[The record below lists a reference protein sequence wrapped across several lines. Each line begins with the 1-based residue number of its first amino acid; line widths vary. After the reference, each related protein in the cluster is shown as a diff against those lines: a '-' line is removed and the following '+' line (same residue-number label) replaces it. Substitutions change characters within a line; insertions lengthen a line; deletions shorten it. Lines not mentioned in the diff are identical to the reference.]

1 MAKTYKLTSNAYEGR
16 TLTLTCTQTPNI
28 AGNYSTINWTLT
40 SAGGSSLY
48 YSVGPTTVTINGKKV
63 YTKSREEYAYYNSN
77 GQLIRYGKFPA
88 AKGSV
93 SGSLKVYHNDNGS
106 KSITVSLT
114 TAIYTATTSTK
125 SGTWALDKIDRYASI
140 TSAPDFNNTNNPKI
154 TYNNILGNGVS
165 SLKACIANTNAVA
178 IADYRD
184 IPKTASEY
192 TFNLTEAE
200 RSALIQA
207 VPNNQKYVKVR
218 FYIKTTINNVE
229 YRNYV
234 EKTFTLING
243 EPTFSNIS
251 ITDNNSAATELT
263 GDANKLI
270 KYFSNAR
277 ISFTASPKYG
287 ASIKSYKV
295 VCGDKSITSNSGT
308 INAIESGKFII
319 TATDSRGFTTTQ
331 TVSKTIVEYVKLT
344 NALDVEITNPAQG
357 TINYTISGDQFNGS
371 FGAVNNQIIRKIKYR
386 EVGTANW
393 TETSAL
399 TSNTG
404 SLTLDY
410 TKSWEIKS
418 IVSDKIYT
426 TPIESKVYQIV
437 FEPSFYW
444 DKDNFY
450 FNQDIHIKGF
460 NLIDALFYKD
470 NEEVTINWRGA
481 SFVTSSGTELFFTV
495 PLGKSMGIV
504 NKVEINSISLCG
516 RGTLKGTGTYIIGSG
531 NSHQDCKATG
541 YTTTCS
547 VNDNKVNINISKKGA
562 FKTVDGV
569 TFNNQPLGIQAII
582 TLKFSYDSSIT
593 TNGTETDIIDSEI
606 IVEGE

>member
-48 YSVGPTTVTINGKKV
+48 YSVGPTTVTINGTVVKKISRTE
-63 YTKSREEYAYYNSN
+63 YTS
-77 GQLIRYGKFPA
+77 QKFPA

-93 SGSLKVYHNDNGS
+93 SGSLKVYHSDNGS

-114 TAIYTATTSTK
+114 TAIYTPTTSTK

-154 TYNNILGNGVS
+154 TYKNILGNGVA
-165 SLKACIANTNAVA
+165 SLQACIADSNAKNIVN
-178 IADYRD
+178 YRD

-200 RSALIQA
+200 RNALIKA

-218 FYIKTTINNVE
+218 FYIKTTINSVE

-270 KYFSNAR
+270 KYFSNAK

-308 INAIESGKFII
+308 INAIESGKFTI

-386 EVGTANW
+386 EVGTTNW

-404 SLTLDY
+404 SLTLNY

-481 SFVTSSGTELFFTV
+481 SFVTSSGTQLFFTV

-504 NKVEINSISLCG
+504 NKVEINSISLSG
-516 RGTLKGTGTYIIGSG
+516 RGTLKGIGTYIIGSG
-531 NSHQDCKATG
+531 NSYQDCKATG

-547 VNDNKVNINISKKGA
+547 VNDNKVNINIAKTSA

-569 TFNNQPLGIQAII
+569 TFNNQPLGISAII
-582 TLKFSYDSSIT
+582 TFKFSYDSSIT

>member
-48 YSVGPTTVTINGKKV
+48 YSVGPTTVTINGTVVKNISRTE
-63 YTKSREEYAYYNSN
+63 YTS
-77 GQLIRYGKFPA
+77 QKFPA

-93 SGSLKVYHNDNGS
+93 SGSLKVYHTDNGS
-106 KSITVSLT
+106 KSIAVSLV

-154 TYNNILGNGVS
+154 TYNNTLGNGVS
-165 SLKACIANTNAVA
+165 SLKAGIANTSAV
-178 IADYRD
+178 IIVGYRD
-184 IPKTASEY
+184 ISKTSKEY
-192 TFNLTEAE
+192 TFSLTDAE
-200 RSALIQA
+200 RKALINA
-207 VPNNQKYVKVR
+207 VPKNKKSAKVR
-218 FYIKTTINNVE
+218 FYIKTTINSVE
-229 YRNYV
+229 YKDYV

-251 ITDNNSAATELT
+251 ITDSNSATTKLT

-270 KYFSNAR
+270 KYFSNAK
-277 ISFTASPKYG
+277 IGFTASPKYG
-287 ASIKSYKV
+287 ASISSYKV

-308 INAIESGKFII
+308 INAIESGKFTI

-357 TINYTISGDQFNGS
+357 IINYTISGSQFNGS

-426 TPIESKVYQIV
+426 TPIESKVHQIV

-470 NEEVTINWRGA
+470 KEEVTINWRGA
-481 SFVTSSGTELFFTV
+481 SFVTSSGTQLFFTV

-531 NSHQDCKATG
+531 NSNQDCKATG

-547 VNDNKVNINISKKGA
+547 VNDNKVNINITKTSA
-562 FKTVDGV
+562 FKIVDGV
-569 TFNNQPLGIQAII
+569 IFNNQPLGISAII
-582 TLKFSYDSSIT
+582 KLKFSYDSSIT

-606 IVEGE
+606 TAEGE

>member
-48 YSVGPTTVTINGKKV
+48 YSVGPTTVTINGTVVKNISRTE
-63 YTKSREEYAYYNSN
+63 YTS
-77 GQLIRYGKFPA
+77 QKFPA

-93 SGSLKVYHNDNGS
+93 SGSLKVYHTDNGS
-106 KSITVSLT
+106 KSIAVSLV

-154 TYNNILGNGVS
+154 TYNNTLGNGVS
-165 SLKACIANTNAVA
+165 SLKAGIANTSAV
-178 IADYRD
+178 IIVGYRD
-184 IPKTASEY
+184 ISKTSKEY
-192 TFNLTEAE
+192 TFSLTDAE
-200 RSALIQA
+200 RNALINA
-207 VPNNQKYVKVR
+207 VPKNKKSAKVR
-218 FYIKTTINNVE
+218 FYIKTTLNGVD
-229 YRNYV
+229 YKDYV
-234 EKTFTLING
+234 EKIFTLING

-251 ITDNNSAATELT
+251 ITDSNSATTKLT

-270 KYFSNAR
+270 KYFSNAK

-287 ASIKSYKV
+287 ASISSYKV

-308 INAIESGKFII
+308 INSIESGKFTI

-357 TINYTISGDQFNGS
+357 IINYTISGSQFNGS
-371 FGAVNNQIIRKIKYR
+371 FGAVNNQIIRKLKYR
-386 EVGTANW
+386 EVGTSNW

-426 TPIESKVYQIV
+426 TPIESKVHQIV

-450 FNQDIHIKGF
+450 FNQDIYIKGF
-460 NLIDALFYKD
+460 NFIDALFYKD
-470 NEEVTINWRGA
+470 KEEVTINWRGA
-481 SFVTSSGTELFFTV
+481 SFVTSSGTQLFFTV

-504 NKVEINSISLCG
+504 NKAEISSISLCG
-516 RGTLKGTGTYIIGSG
+516 RGTLKGTGTYIIGNG
-531 NSHQDCKATG
+531 NSNQDCKATG

-547 VNDNKVNINISKKGA
+547 VSDNKVNINITKTSA

-569 TFNNQPLGIQAII
+569 IFNNQPLGISAII
-582 TLKFSYDSSIT
+582 KLKFSYDSSIT

-606 IVEGE
+606 TAEEE

>member
-1 MAKTYKLTSNAYEGR
+1 MAKTYKLTSNSYEGR

-48 YSVGPTTVTINGKKV
+48 YSVGPTTVTINGTVVKNISRTE
-63 YTKSREEYAYYNSN
+63 YTS
-77 GQLIRYGKFPA
+77 QKFPA

-93 SGSLKVYHNDNGS
+93 SGSLKVYHTDNGS
-106 KSITVSLT
+106 KSIAVSLV

-154 TYNNILGNGVS
+154 TYNNTLGNGVS
-165 SLKACIANTNAVA
+165 SLKAGIANTSAV
-178 IADYRD
+178 IIVGYRD
-184 IPKTASEY
+184 ISKTSKEY
-192 TFNLTEAE
+192 TFSLTDAE
-200 RSALIQA
+200 RNALINA
-207 VPNNQKYVKVR
+207 VPKNKKSAKVR
-218 FYIKTTINNVE
+218 FYIKTTINSVE
-229 YRNYV
+229 YKDYV

-251 ITDNNSAATELT
+251 ITDSNSATTKLT

-270 KYFSNAR
+270 KYFSNAK

-287 ASIKSYKV
+287 ASISSYKV
-295 VCGDKSITSNSGT
+295 ICGDKSITSNSGT
-308 INAIESGKFII
+308 INSIESGKFII

-331 TVSKTIVEYVKLT
+331 TISKAIVEYVKLT

-357 TINYTISGDQFNGS
+357 IINYTISGSQFNGS
-371 FGAVNNQIIRKIKYR
+371 FGAVNNQIVRKLKYR
-386 EVGTANW
+386 EVGTSNW

-399 TSNTG
+399 TSNNG

-426 TPIESKVYQIV
+426 SPIESKVHQIV

-450 FNQDIHIKGF
+450 FNQDIYIKGF
-460 NLIDALFYKD
+460 NPIDALFYKD
-470 NEEVTINWRGA
+470 GEEITINWRGA
-481 SFVTSSGTELFFTV
+481 SFVTSSGTQLFFTI

-504 NKVEINSISLCG
+504 NKVEISSISLCG

-531 NSHQDCKATG
+531 NSNQDCKATG

-547 VNDNKVNINISKKGA
+547 VSDNKVNINITKTSA

-569 TFNNQPLGIQAII
+569 IFNNQPLGISAII
-582 TLKFSYDSSIT
+582 KLKFSYDSSIT

-606 IVEGE
+606 TAEEE

>member
-1 MAKTYKLTSNAYEGR
+1 MAKTYKLTSSAYEGR

-48 YSVGPTTVTINGKKV
+48 YSVGPTTVTINGTVVKKISRAE
-63 YTKSREEYAYYNSN
+63 YTSR
-77 GQLIRYGKFPA
+77 QFPA

-93 SGSLKVYHNDNGS
+93 SGSLKVYHSDNGS
-106 KSITVSLT
+106 KSIAVSLV

-154 TYNNILGNGVS
+154 TYNNTLGNGVS
-165 SLKACIANTNAVA
+165 SLKAGIANTSAV
-178 IADYRD
+178 IIVGYRD
-184 IPKTASEY
+184 ISKTSKEY
-192 TFNLTEAE
+192 TFSLTDAE
-200 RSALIQA
+200 RNALINA
-207 VPNNQKYVKVR
+207 VPKNKKSAKVR
-218 FYIKTTINNVE
+218 FYIKTTLNGVD
-229 YRNYV
+229 YKDYV

-251 ITDNNSAATELT
+251 ITDSNSATTKLT
-263 GDANKLI
+263 GDTNKLI
-270 KYFSNAR
+270 KYFSNAK

-287 ASIKSYKV
+287 ASISSYKV

-308 INAIESGKFII
+308 INSIESGKFTI

-357 TINYTISGDQFNGS
+357 IINYTISGSQFNGS
-371 FGAVNNQIIRKIKYR
+371 FGAVNNQIIRKLKYR
-386 EVGTANW
+386 EVGTSNW
-393 TETSAL
+393 TETNAL

-418 IVSDKIYT
+418 IISDKIYT
-426 TPIESKVYQIV
+426 TPIESKVHQIV

-450 FNQDIHIKGF
+450 FNQNIHIKGF

-470 NEEVTINWRGA
+470 KEEVTINWRGA
-481 SFVTSSGTELFFTV
+481 SFVTSSGTQLFFTV

-504 NKVEINSISLCG
+504 NKAEISSISLCG
-516 RGTLKGTGTYIIGSG
+516 RGTLKGTGTYILGG
-531 NSHQDCKATG
+531 GDWNQNCKATG

-547 VNDNKVNINISKKGA
+547 VSDNKVNINITKTSA

-569 TFNNQPLGIQAII
+569 IFNNQPLGISAII
-582 TLKFSYDSSIT
+582 KLKFSYDSSIT
-593 TNGTETDIIDSEI
+593 TNGTEIDIIDSEI
-606 IVEGE
+606 TAEGE

>member
-1 MAKTYKLTSNAYEGR
+1 MAKTYKLTSNSYEGR

-48 YSVGPTTVTINGKKV
+48 YSVGPTTVTINGTVVKNISRTE
-63 YTKSREEYAYYNSN
+63 YTS
-77 GQLIRYGKFPA
+77 QKFPA

-93 SGSLKVYHNDNGS
+93 SGSLKVYHTDNGS
-106 KSITVSLT
+106 KSIAVSLV

-154 TYNNILGNGVS
+154 TYNNTLGNGVS
-165 SLKACIANTNAVA
+165 SLKAGIANTSAV
-178 IADYRD
+178 IIVGYRD
-184 IPKTASEY
+184 ISKTSKEY
-192 TFNLTEAE
+192 TFSLTDAE
-200 RSALIQA
+200 RNALINA
-207 VPNNQKYVKVR
+207 VPKNKKSAKVR
-218 FYIKTTINNVE
+218 FYIKTTINSVE
-229 YRNYV
+229 YKDYV

-251 ITDNNSAATELT
+251 ITDSNSATTKLT

-270 KYFSNAR
+270 KYFSNAK

-287 ASIKSYKV
+287 ASISSYKV
-295 VCGDKSITSNSGT
+295 ICGDKSITSNSGT
-308 INAIESGKFII
+308 INSIESGKFII

-331 TVSKTIVEYVKLT
+331 TISKAIVEYVKLT

-357 TINYTISGDQFNGS
+357 IINYTISGSQFNGS
-371 FGAVNNQIIRKIKYR
+371 FGAVNNQIIRKLKYR
-386 EVGTANW
+386 EVGTSNW

-404 SLTLDY
+404 FLTLDY

-426 TPIESKVYQIV
+426 TPIESKVHQIV

-450 FNQDIHIKGF
+450 FNQDIYIKGF
-460 NLIDALFYKD
+460 NPIDALFYKD
-470 NEEVTINWRGA
+470 GEEITINWRGA
-481 SFVTSSGTELFFTV
+481 SFVTSSGTQLFFTV

-504 NKVEINSISLCG
+504 NKAEISSISLCG
-516 RGTLKGTGTYIIGSG
+516 RGTLKGTGTYILGG
-531 NSHQDCKATG
+531 GDWNQNCKATG
-541 YTTTCS
+541 YATTCS
-547 VNDNKVNINISKKGA
+547 VSDNKVNINITKTSA

-569 TFNNQPLGIQAII
+569 IFNNQPLGISAII
-582 TLKFSYDSSIT
+582 KLKFSYDSSII

-606 IVEGE
+606 TAEGE

>member
-1 MAKTYKLTSNAYEGR
+1 MAKTYKLTSNSYEGR

-48 YSVGPTTVTINGKKV
+48 YSVGPTTVTINGTVVK
-63 YTKSREEYAYYNSN
+63 TIARTEYSSY
-77 GQLIRYGKFPA
+77 KFPA

-93 SGSLKVYHNDNGS
+93 SGSLKVYHTDNGS
-106 KSITVSLT
+106 KSIAVSLV

-140 TSAPDFNNTNNPKI
+140 TSAPDFNNTGNPKI

-165 SLKACIANTNAVA
+165 SLKACIANTGA
-178 IADYRD
+178 IAIVGYRD
-184 IPKTASEY
+184 ISKTSTEY
-192 TFNLTEAE
+192 TFTFTDAE
-200 RSALIQA
+200 RNALINA
-207 VPNNQKYVKVR
+207 VPTNKKDMKVR
-218 FYIKTTINNVE
+218 FYIKTTINGVD
-229 YRNYV
+229 YLNYV
-234 EKTFTLING
+234 EKAFTLING

-251 ITDNNSAATELT
+251 ITDSNSATIKLT

-270 KYFSNAR
+270 KYFSNAK

-287 ASIKSYKV
+287 ASISSYKV
-295 VCGDKSITSNSGT
+295 VCGDKSIISNGGT
-308 INAIESGKFII
+308 INSIESGNFTI
-319 TATDSRGFTTTQ
+319 TATDTRGFTTTQ
-331 TVSKTIVEYVKLT
+331 TVSKTMVEYVKLT
-344 NALDVEITNPAQG
+344 NALEVEITNPAQG
-357 TINYTISGDQFNGS
+357 IINYTISGSQFNGS
-371 FGAVNNQIIRKIKYR
+371 FGAVNNQIIRKLKYR
-386 EVGTANW
+386 EAGTSNW

-426 TPIESKVYQIV
+426 TPIESKVHQIV

-450 FNQDIHIKGF
+450 LNQDIYIKGF

-470 NEEVTINWRGA
+470 KEEVTITWRGA
-481 SFVTSSGTELFFTV
+481 GFVTSAGTELFFTV

-504 NKVEINSISLCG
+504 NQAEISSIAVCG
-516 RGTLKGTGTYIIGSG
+516 RGTFNGSGAYIIGSG
-531 NSHQDCKATG
+531 SSNQDCKATG

-547 VNDNKVNINISKKGA
+547 VSDNKVNIKIVKTTA
-562 FKTVDGV
+562 FKTANGV
-569 TFNNQPLGIQAII
+569 TFNNQPLGISAII
-582 TLKFSYDSSIT
+582 NLKFYYDSSIT
-593 TNGTETDIIDSEI
+593 TSSTETDIIDSEI
-606 IVEGE
+606 IAEEE

>member
-1 MAKTYKLTSNAYEGR
+1 MAKTYKLTSNSYEGR
-16 TLTLTCTQTPNI
+16 TLTLTCTQIPNI
-28 AGNYSTINWTLT
+28 AGNYSIINWTLT

-48 YSVGPTTVTINGKKV
+48 YSVGPTTVTINGTVVKNIPRTE
-63 YTKSREEYAYYNSN
+63 YTS
-77 GQLIRYGKFPA
+77 QKFPA

-93 SGSLKVYHNDNGS
+93 SGSLKVYHTDNGS
-106 KSITVSLT
+106 KSIAVSLV
-114 TAIYTATTSTK
+114 TAIYTPTTSTK

-165 SLKACIANTNAVA
+165 SLKAGITNTSAV
-178 IADYRD
+178 IIVGYRD
-184 IPKTASEY
+184 ISKTSKEY
-192 TFNLTEAE
+192 TFSLTDAE
-200 RSALIQA
+200 RNALINA
-207 VPNNQKYVKVR
+207 VPKNKRDMKVR
-218 FYIKTTINNVE
+218 FYIKTTLNGVN
-229 YRNYV
+229 YLNYV

-251 ITDNNSAATELT
+251 ITDSNSATTKLT

-270 KYFSNAR
+270 KYFSNAK
-277 ISFTASPKYG
+277 IGFTASPKYG
-287 ASIKSYKV
+287 ASISSYKV

-308 INAIESGKFII
+308 INSIESGKFTI

-331 TVSKTIVEYVKLT
+331 TVSKAIVEYVKLT

-357 TINYTISGDQFNGS
+357 IINYTISGSQFNGS
-371 FGAVNNQIIRKIKYR
+371 FGAVNNQIIRKLKYR
-386 EVGTANW
+386 EAGTANW

-426 TPIESKVYQIV
+426 TPIESKVHQIV

-470 NEEVTINWRGA
+470 GETVTIDGGYSTGHITSGG
-481 SFVTSSGTELFFTV
+481 SFIGFSI
-495 PLGKSMGIV
+495 PLGKNTAMINTATLNSLEVIIRQNTKYLWDASKLGGTAGSYGRIMGEDFSITSIIQEGVLKIGIQKWKNKAQHNDSANWASFADAVNNDTVGIV
-504 NKVEINSISLCG
+504 
-516 RGTLKGTGTYIIGSG
+516 
-531 NSHQDCKATG
+531 
-541 YTTTCS
+541 
-547 VNDNKVNINISKKGA
+547 
-562 FKTVDGV
+562 FKTS
-569 TFNNQPLGIQAII
+569 F
-582 TLKFSYDSSIT
+582 TLTNSLNT
-593 TNGTETDIIDSEI
+593 TSTENEYILS
-606 IVEGE
+606 EGE

>member
-48 YSVGPTTVTINGKKV
+48 YSVGPTTVTINGTVVRKISRTE
-63 YTKSREEYAYYNSN
+63 YTS
-77 GQLIRYGKFPA
+77 QKFPA

-93 SGSLKVYHNDNGS
+93 SGSLKVYHSDNGS
-106 KSITVSLT
+106 KSITVSLI

-154 TYNNILGNGVS
+154 TYKNILGNGVA
-165 SLKACIANTNAVA
+165 SLQACIADSNAKIIVN
-178 IADYRD
+178 YRD

-192 TFNLTEAE
+192 TFNLAEVE
-200 RSALIQA
+200 RSALIKA

-218 FYIKTTINNVE
+218 FYIKTTINSVE
-229 YRNYV
+229 YKDYV

-251 ITDNNSAATELT
+251 ITDSNSATTKLT

-270 KYFSNAR
+270 KYFSNAK

-287 ASIKSYKV
+287 ASISSYKV

-308 INAIESGKFII
+308 INAIESGKFTI

-331 TVSKTIVEYVKLT
+331 MVSKTIVEYVKLT

-357 TINYTISGDQFNGS
+357 IINYTISGSQFNGS

-426 TPIESKVYQIV
+426 TPIESKVHQIV

-470 NEEVTINWRGA
+470 KEEVTINWRGA
-481 SFVTSSGTELFFTV
+481 SFVTSSGTQLFFTV

-504 NKVEINSISLCG
+504 NKVEINNISLCG

-531 NSHQDCKATG
+531 NSNQDCKATG

-547 VNDNKVNINISKKGA
+547 VSDNKVNINITKTSA

-569 TFNNQPLGIQAII
+569 IFNNQPLGISAII
-582 TLKFSYDSSIT
+582 KLKFSYDSSIT

-606 IVEGE
+606 TAEGE

>member
-48 YSVGPTTVTINGKKV
+48 YSVGPTTVTINGTVVRKISRTE
-63 YTKSREEYAYYNSN
+63 YTS
-77 GQLIRYGKFPA
+77 QKFPA

-93 SGSLKVYHNDNGS
+93 SGSLKVYHSDNGS
-106 KSITVSLT
+106 KSITVSLI

-154 TYNNILGNGVS
+154 TYKNILGNGVA
-165 SLKACIANTNAVA
+165 SLQVCIADSNAKIIVN
-178 IADYRD
+178 YRD

-192 TFNLTEAE
+192 TFNLTEVE
-200 RSALIQA
+200 RSALIKA

-218 FYIKTTINNVE
+218 FYIKTTINSVE
-229 YRNYV
+229 YKDYV

-251 ITDNNSAATELT
+251 ITDSNSATTKLT

-270 KYFSNAR
+270 KYFSNAK

-287 ASIKSYKV
+287 ASISSYKV

-308 INAIESGKFII
+308 INAIESGKFTI

-357 TINYTISGDQFNGS
+357 IINYTISGSQFNGS

-399 TSNTG
+399 ISNTG

-426 TPIESKVYQIV
+426 TPIESKVHQIV

-470 NEEVTINWRGA
+470 KEEVTINWRGA
-481 SFVTSSGTELFFTV
+481 SFVTSSGTQLFFTV

-531 NSHQDCKATG
+531 NSNQDCKATG

-547 VNDNKVNINISKKGA
+547 VSDNKVNINITKTSA

-569 TFNNQPLGIQAII
+569 IFNNQPLGISAII
-582 TLKFSYDSSIT
+582 KLKFSYDSSIT

-606 IVEGE
+606 TAEGE

>member
-1 MAKTYKLTSNAYEGR
+1 MAKTYKLTSNSYEGR

-48 YSVGPTTVTINGKKV
+48 YSVGPTTVTINGTVVKNISRTE
-63 YTKSREEYAYYNSN
+63 YTS
-77 GQLIRYGKFPA
+77 QKFPA

-93 SGSLKVYHNDNGS
+93 SGSLKVYHTDNGS
-106 KSITVSLT
+106 KSIAVSLV

-154 TYNNILGNGVS
+154 TYNNTLGNGVS
-165 SLKACIANTNAVA
+165 SLKAGIANTSAV
-178 IADYRD
+178 IIVGYRD
-184 IPKTASEY
+184 ISKTSKEY
-192 TFNLTEAE
+192 TFSLTDAE
-200 RSALIQA
+200 RNALINA
-207 VPNNQKYVKVR
+207 VPKNKKSAKVR
-218 FYIKTTINNVE
+218 FYIKTTLNGVD
-229 YRNYV
+229 YKDYV

-251 ITDNNSAATELT
+251 ITDSNSATTKLT

-270 KYFSNAR
+270 KYFSNAK

-287 ASIKSYKV
+287 ASISSYKV
-295 VCGDKSITSNSGT
+295 ICGDKSITSNSGT
-308 INAIESGKFII
+308 INSIESGKFII

-331 TVSKTIVEYVKLT
+331 TISKAIVEYVKLT
-344 NALDVEITNPAQG
+344 NALDVEITNSAQG
-357 TINYTISGDQFNGS
+357 IINYIISGSQFNGS
-371 FGAVNNQIIRKIKYR
+371 FGAVNNQIIRKLKYR
-386 EVGTANW
+386 EVGTSNW

-426 TPIESKVYQIV
+426 TPIESKIHQIV

-450 FNQDIHIKGF
+450 FNQDIYIKGF
-460 NLIDALFYKD
+460 NPIDALFYKD
-470 NEEVTINWRGA
+470 GEEITINWRGA
-481 SFVTSSGTELFFTV
+481 SFVTSSGTQLFFTV

-504 NKVEINSISLCG
+504 NKAEISSISLCG

-531 NSHQDCKATG
+531 NSNQDCKATG

-547 VNDNKVNINISKKGA
+547 VSDNKININITKTSA

-569 TFNNQPLGIQAII
+569 IFNNQPLGISAII
-582 TLKFSYDSSIT
+582 KLKFSYDSSIT

-606 IVEGE
+606 TAEEE

>member
-1 MAKTYKLTSNAYEGR
+1 MAKTYKLTSNSYEGR

-48 YSVGPTTVTINGKKV
+48 YSVGPTTVTINGTVVKNISRTE
-63 YTKSREEYAYYNSN
+63 YTS
-77 GQLIRYGKFPA
+77 QKFPA

-93 SGSLKVYHNDNGS
+93 SGSLKVYHTDNGS
-106 KSITVSLT
+106 KSIAVSLV

-154 TYNNILGNGVS
+154 TYNNTLGNGVS
-165 SLKACIANTNAVA
+165 SLKAGIANTSAV
-178 IADYRD
+178 IIVGYRD
-184 IPKTASEY
+184 ISKTSKEY
-192 TFNLTEAE
+192 TFSLTDAE
-200 RSALIQA
+200 RNALINA
-207 VPNNQKYVKVR
+207 VPKNKKSAKVR
-218 FYIKTTINNVE
+218 FYIKTTLNGVD
-229 YRNYV
+229 YKDYV

-251 ITDNNSAATELT
+251 ITDSNSATTKLT

-270 KYFSNAR
+270 KYFSNAK

-287 ASIKSYKV
+287 ASISSYKV
-295 VCGDKSITSNSGT
+295 ICGDKSITSNSGT
-308 INAIESGKFII
+308 INSIESGKFII

-331 TVSKTIVEYVKLT
+331 TISKAIVEYVKLT

-357 TINYTISGDQFNGS
+357 IINYTISGSQFNGS
-371 FGAVNNQIIRKIKYR
+371 FGAVNNQIIRKLKYR
-386 EVGTANW
+386 EVGTSNW

-426 TPIESKVYQIV
+426 TPIESKIHQIV

-450 FNQDIHIKGF
+450 FNQDIYIKGF
-460 NLIDALFYKD
+460 NPIDALFYKD
-470 NEEVTINWRGA
+470 GEEITINWRGA
-481 SFVTSSGTELFFTV
+481 SFVTSSGTQLFFTV

-504 NKVEINSISLCG
+504 NKAEISSISLCG

-531 NSHQDCKATG
+531 NSNQDCKATG

-547 VNDNKVNINISKKGA
+547 VSDNKVNINITKTSA

-569 TFNNQPLGIQAII
+569 IFNNQPLGISAII
-582 TLKFSYDSSIT
+582 KLKFSYDSSIT

-606 IVEGE
+606 TAEEK

>member
-48 YSVGPTTVTINGKKV
+48 YSVGPTTVTINGTVVRKISRTE
-63 YTKSREEYAYYNSN
+63 YTS
-77 GQLIRYGKFPA
+77 QKFPA

-93 SGSLKVYHNDNGS
+93 SGSLKVYHSDNGS
-106 KSITVSLT
+106 KSITVSLI

-154 TYNNILGNGVS
+154 TYKNILGNGVA
-165 SLKACIANTNAVA
+165 SLQVCIADSNAKIIVN
-178 IADYRD
+178 YRD

-192 TFNLTEAE
+192 TFNLTEVE
-200 RSALIQA
+200 RSALIKA

-218 FYIKTTINNVE
+218 FYIKTTINSVE
-229 YRNYV
+229 YKDYV

-251 ITDNNSAATELT
+251 ITDSNSATTKLT

-270 KYFSNAR
+270 KYSSNAK

-287 ASIKSYKV
+287 ASISSYKV

-308 INAIESGKFII
+308 INSIESGKFTI

-357 TINYTISGDQFNGS
+357 IINYTISGSQFNGS

-426 TPIESKVYQIV
+426 TPIESKVHQIV

-470 NEEVTINWRGA
+470 KEEVTINWRGA
-481 SFVTSSGTELFFTV
+481 SFVTSSGTQLFFTV

-531 NSHQDCKATG
+531 NSNQDCKATG

-547 VNDNKVNINISKKGA
+547 VSDNKVNINITKTSA

-569 TFNNQPLGIQAII
+569 IFNNQPLGISAII
-582 TLKFSYDSSIT
+582 KLKFSYDSSIT

-606 IVEGE
+606 TAEGE

>member
-48 YSVGPTTVTINGKKV
+48 YSVGPTTVTINGTVVKKISRTE
-63 YTKSREEYAYYNSN
+63 YTSK
-77 GQLIRYGKFPA
+77 KFPA

-154 TYNNILGNGVS
+154 TYKNILGNGVS
-165 SLKACIANTNAVA
+165 SLKACIANTKAVA
-178 IADYRD
+178 IANYRD
-184 IPKTASEY
+184 ISKTSKEY

-200 RSALIQA
+200 RSALIKA

-218 FYIKTTINNVE
+218 FYIKTTINSVE
-229 YRNYV
+229 YKDYV

-251 ITDNNSAATELT
+251 ITDSSSATTELT

-270 KYFSNAR
+270 KYFSNAK

-308 INAIESGKFII
+308 INAIESGKFTI

-331 TVSKTIVEYVKLT
+331 TVSKTIVEYVKPT

-393 TETSAL
+393 TETIAL

-426 TPIESKVYQIV
+426 TPIESKVHQIV

-481 SFVTSSGTELFFTV
+481 SFVTSYGKQLFFTV

-504 NKVEINSISLCG
+504 NKVEINSISICG
-516 RGTLKGTGTYIIGSG
+516 RGTFKGTGTYIIGSG
-531 NSHQDCKATG
+531 DSYQDCKATG

-547 VNDNKVNINISKKGA
+547 VNDNKVNINITKKSA

-569 TFNNQPLGIQAII
+569 TFNNQPLGISAII